1 MQEQQPTTADSELQQ
16 LSITA
21 RRAIPMKGWP
31 TVDACA
37 REILRRD
44 PDSAEGWFLA
54 GLVAKT
60 RQTQDAAIDAF
71 SKALDRDA
79 ARYDAAIELANQF
92 AAARL
97 HGKAVRLIDAHVDK
111 LSNSPLY
118 LNMAGMV
125 YSGAGLPDRAWPLF
139 ERADAL
145 QPGIDLFQAN
155 MATCAFFLGRLD
167 DARRRYRDLLQR
179 HPTHQRYHYQL
190 AQLGKAPDSSH
201 VDEMK
206 AVIEQTK
213 LPPDR
218 NIFMYY
224 AIGKEL
230 EDLEQWQEAFRYYR
244 MAGDAVASVAKY
256 DVSSDVALIDT
267 FISVCNADWLREG
280 ASSDT
285 SGKTPIFVVGL
296 PRTGTTLTE
305 RIIASHSNVRSVDET
320 QFMQMVIRRVSN
332 VDSEE
337 KMTPEMV
344 EAAAKLDPSVIR
356 DGYLEL
362 VDYKLGEEPM
372 FADKLPF
379 NVFYLGFIAK
389 AWPAARIVVV
399 NRNPMDSCFAM
410 YKHVFTWAYKFSYT
424 LEGLG
429 TFYPAYRRLLDHWR
443 ATLGDRIVE
452 IDYEKLVTNQQ
463 AETRRLLDR
472 LGLDFED
479 ACLNFEKNTTATL
492 TASAAQVREK
502 VHSRSVDRW
511 KHYEAQLEP
520 LRTMLENAGI
530 PVS

>member
-1 MQEQQPTTADSELQQ
+1 MQEQQQKPAGDSIAEL
-16 LSITA
+16 STTA
-21 RRAIPMKGWP
+21 RRAVSANAWP

-37 REILRRD
+37 REILQQA

-54 GLVAKT
+54 GLVAKA
-60 RQTQDAAIDAF
+60 RQQADAAVDAF
-71 SKALDRDA
+71 LKALDLDH
-79 ARYDAAIELANQF
+79 ARYDAAIELANQY
-92 AAARL
+92 AGLRL
-97 HGKAVRLIDAHVDK
+97 HGRAVRVIDEYVDR

-139 ERADAL
+139 RQADRL

-155 MATCAFFLGRLD
+155 MATCAFFLGKLD
-167 DARRRYRDLLQR
+167 NARRRYRDLLTR

-190 AQLGKAPDSSH
+190 AQLGKATDARH
-201 VDEMK
+201 VEEMQS
-206 AVIEQTK
+206 VIEKTQ

-230 EDLEQWQEAFRYYR
+230 EDLERWDEAFRYYR
-244 MAGDAVASVAKY
+244 MAGDAVASVANY
-256 DVSSDVALIDT
+256 DVGNDIALIDA
-267 FISVCNADWLREG
+267 FIRVCDARWLQDDASADAG
-280 ASSDT
+280 
-285 SGKTPIFVVGL
+285 GKTPIFVVGL

-305 RIIASHSNVRSVDET
+305 RILASHSSVRSVDET
-320 QFMQMVIRRVSN
+320 QFMQMVVRRVSGI
-332 VDSEE
+332 DSDE
-337 KMTPEMV
+337 KMTPDMV
-344 EAAAKLDPSVIR
+344 EAAAKRDIAAIR

-362 VDYKLGEEPM
+362 VDYKLGHEPM

-389 AWPAARIVVV
+389 AWPDARIVVV

-429 TFYPAYRRLLDHWR
+429 AFYPAYRRLLDHWR
-443 ATLGDRIVE
+443 ELLGERIIE
-452 IDYEKLVTNQQ
+452 IDYENLVTNQEAQ
-463 AETRRLLDR
+463 TRRLLDA
-472 LGLDFED
+472 LGLEFEA
-479 ACLNFEKNTTATL
+479 ACLHFEQNASATL

-502 VHSRSVDRW
+502 VHSRSVNRW

>member
-1 MQEQQPTTADSELQQ
+1 MQQKPPITANNELQR
-16 LSITA
+16 LSMTA
-21 RRAIPMKGWP
+21 RSAIAQKAWP

-37 REILRRD
+37 QEILRRD

-54 GLVAKT
+54 GLVLKA
-60 RQTQDAAIDAF
+60 RQQADAAIEAF
-71 SKALDRDA
+71 STALDRDN
-79 ARYDAAIELANQF
+79 ARYDAAIELANQY
-92 AAARL
+92 AGARQ
-97 HGKAVRLIDAHVDK
+97 HGKAVRLIDEHVDS

-125 YSGAGLPDRAWPLF
+125 YSGAGLPDKAWPLF
-139 ERADAL
+139 RKADAL

-155 MATCAFFLGRLD
+155 MATCAFFLGKLD
-167 DARRRYRDLLQR
+167 DARRRYRDLLGR

-190 AQLGKAPDSSH
+190 AQLGKATDSRH

-230 EDLEQWQEAFRYYR
+230 EDLEQWDEAFRYYK

-256 DVSSDVALIDT
+256 DVNSDIALIDT
-267 FISVCNADWLREG
+267 FIRVCDADWLKVG
-280 ASSDT
+280 ASSDAG
-285 SGKTPIFVVGL
+285 GKTPIFVVGL

-305 RIIASHSNVRSVDET
+305 RIIASHSRVRSVDET

-332 VDSEE
+332 IDSDE
-337 KMTPEMV
+337 KMTPGMV
-344 EAAAKLDPSVIR
+344 EAAAKLDISVIR
-356 DGYLEL
+356 DGYLDL
-362 VDYKLGEEPM
+362 VDYKLGDEPM

-429 TFYPAYRRLLDHWR
+429 RFYPAYRRLLDHWR
-443 ATLGDRIVE
+443 ATLGERIVE
-452 IDYEKLVTNQQ
+452 IDYEQLVTNQE
-463 AETRRLLDR
+463 AATRSLLER
-472 LGLDFED
+472 LGLDFEE

-520 LRTMLENAGI
+520 LRTMLEDAGI